1 MKVFVSTLGGLL
13 LVALIAAAI
22 IASIFWSRLPDILAT
37 HLSNQLKVAV
47 SIDRLKASWNTID
60 IFKVRIANLPKSLL
74 SNAFTCQQISLHSPL
89 SHYVQERVII
99 DEIDLNTVY
108 LGLEFDSASGTNG
121 NWTALMNNMQVST
134 ATSSSRSLL
143 IRKVVL
149 TDIDVDVVYR
159 QNGSKVTRLP
169 RIPRMELTN
178 ITSEGGIPG
187 EQIMNSV
194 LGEMLKQVFLKQ
206 NLKNM
211 FQELLQQP
219 QNPVRNYLSPF
230 QKMFNFQQKNNPT
243 LYASNKSCP
252 R

>member
-1 MKVFVSTLGGLL
+1 MKVFVSTLGGLV
-13 LVALIAAAI
+13 LVALIALAI

-60 IFKVRIANLPKSLL
+60 IFKIRIANLPKSLL
-74 SNAFTCQQISLHSPL
+74 SNAFTCQHLSLAAPL
-89 SHYVQERVII
+89 SHYAQTLVII

-108 LGLEFDSASGTNG
+108 LGLEFDSASSTNG
-121 NWTALMNNMQVST
+121 NWTVLMNNMKAS
-134 ATSSSRSLL
+134 ASTSSSRSLL

-178 ITSEGGIPG
+178 ITSEGGIPSD
-187 EQIMNSV
+187 QIMNSV

-230 QKMFNFQQKNNPT
+230 QKMFNFQQQEKLP
-243 LYASNKSCP
+243 LYVSNKACL